1 VDKLHAFGATI
12 VKAGETAASAKDTAS
27 DVADAAKDQA
37 SEAGDVASAKAGEA
51 GSYVNE
57 SKSKAE
63 DAVAETIQNV
73 GENLFNDVV
82 GEDDDTC
89 TRRLK
94 LLQVM
99 VEDGKGIL
107 ELHIVGG
114 KINKVLKSQLV
125 DLNSVFGLLEDITG
139 TVDAGGDAKGH
150 GGKCFQCHEGEGERS
165 G

>member
-1 VDKLHAFGATI
+1 VSEKAAAEDK
-12 VKAGETAASAKDTAS
+12 
-27 DVADAAKDQA
+27 A
-37 SEAGDVASAKAGEA
+37 SESEDVASAKASEV
-51 GSYVNE
+51 GSYVNK
-57 SKSKAE
+57 SKSKVE
-63 DAVAETIQNV
+63 DAAAETIQNV

-82 GEDDDTC
+82 GKDDDTR

-99 VEDGKGIL
+99 VGDGKGIL

-125 DLNSVFGLLEDITG
+125 DLNSVFGLLEDIMG

-150 GGKCFQCHEGEGERS
+150 GGKRFRYHEGEGERS
-165 G
+165 R

>member
-1 VDKLHAFGATI
+1 VSEKASQALEAAAETTQSVGDAT
-12 VKAGETAASAKDTAS
+12 AETAA
-27 DVADAAKDQA
+27 AAEDKA
-37 SEAGDVASAKAGEA
+37 SESEDVASAKASEV
-51 GSYVNE
+51 GSYVNK
-57 SKSKAE
+57 SKSKVE
-63 DAVAETIQNV
+63 DAAAETIQNV

-82 GEDDDTC
+82 GKDDDTR

-99 VEDGKGIL
+99 VGDGKGIL